1 MRAVEMLISIL
12 PAIVD
17 DKERSN
23 SDIMMG
29 RISQLV
35 IQVLSRVTI
44 PPGCFQ
50 YVVDLCLPD
59 LSNVTHF
66 AIITAAIAILLA
78 LTKDEIGSDISITKV
93 SNQITTVYTSV
104 LIRFVLADTQSDQ
117 TLSNRR

>member
-1 MRAVEMLISIL
+1 MLISIL

-93 SNQITTVYTSV
+93 SI
-104 LIRFVLADTQSDQ
+104 
-117 TLSNRR
+117 